1 LIVRCFGLR
10 TVYFDS
16 TTRTVSVMPVFEFVG
31 SDDPTAR
38 RRAKS
43 HLARQAHR
51 ERRLREIEIYQS
63 QKHALPTP
71 PGDPQHDGDPRPN
84 APKLKRP
91 IEQRPV
97 LAILQPPRPDQ
108 ETDILLPKGDDDTDE
123 HDSQMESSGKRT
135 WLDTFASRMAARPN
149 DTFWSVYLQLSSG
162 DRNLLQWCE
171 SIL

>member
-1 LIVRCFGLR
+1 
-10 TVYFDS
+10 
-16 TTRTVSVMPVFEFVG
+16 MPVFEFVD

-63 QKHALPTP
+63 QRQALATP
-71 PGDPQHDGDPRPN
+71 PHDPEHDGGPPPN
-84 APKLKRP
+84 APKLERP
-91 IEQRPV
+91 VEQRPV
-97 LAILQPPRPDQ
+97 LAILQPPHTDQ
-108 ETDILLPKGDDDTDE
+108 EIGILSPKSDDDTDD
-123 HDSQMESSGKRT
+123 HGPKTESSDQQI
-135 WLDTFASRMAARPN
+135 WLDTFASRVAARPN
-149 DTFWSVYLQLSSG
+149 DTFWSVYSQLSSG

>member
-1 LIVRCFGLR
+1 
-10 TVYFDS
+10 
-16 TTRTVSVMPVFEFVG
+16 MPVFEFVG

-63 QKHALPTP
+63 QKHVLATP
-71 PGDPQHDGDPRPN
+71 PQDAAHDGDPSPD

-108 ETDILLPKGDDDTDE
+108 EIRILSPESDNDTNE
-123 HDSQMESSGKRT
+123 HDPRKESSGKRT
-135 WLDTFASRMAARPN
+135 RLDTFASRMAARPN

>member
-1 LIVRCFGLR
+1 
-10 TVYFDS
+10 
-16 TTRTVSVMPVFEFVG
+16 MPVFEFVD

-51 ERRLREIEIYQS
+51 ERRLREIEAYQS
-63 QKHALPTP
+63 QRQALLTP
-71 PGDPQHDGDPRPN
+71 PHDPERDGYSPPD
-84 APKLKRP
+84 AQKLEEP

-97 LAILQPPRPDQ
+97 QVVLQPPHTDQ
-108 ETDILLPKGDDDTDE
+108 EVGILSPDSEDDSDE
-123 HDSQMESSGKRT
+123 HGPRMESSSKQT
-135 WLDTFASRMAARPN
+135 WLDTFASRVAARPN
-149 DTFWSVYLQLSSG
+149 DAFWSVYSQLNSG